1 MKQCWLEGSWMD
13 KSLQGLLMFKTPEQ
27 LSYQR
32 LWLWLL
38 HTWGSFSSA
47 CAQALLS
54 CLGLQV
60 LLSWYRGQDLC
71 FPVLD
76 ASTHQLCLWEAE
88 RLGRRAEWP
97 SAGNQ
102 GRML

>member
-1 MKQCWLEGSWMD
+1 MD

-54 CLGLQV
+54 CPARAP
-60 LLSWYRGQDLC
+60 LLKEKVS
-71 FPVLD
+71 
-76 ASTHQLCLWEAE
+76 
-88 RLGRRAEWP
+88 
-97 SAGNQ
+97 
-102 GRML
+102 